1 MRHLKDV
8 SRRFK
13 NGFRYVMSCLYLI
26 CGKSLNFLSS
36 MIAREPQRQREP
48 RRQRLDRFISVV
60 FCLCIPLFTTCKY
73 MFYVMQASYISYSLA
88 KKSVSASLQSTIGCQ
103 TKIADYLLTSFATY
117 AMSRISS
124 IVGAW
129 LFGSLEM
136 PDSSALGHPT
146 ALNQRTQNT
155 YHRHPPRIN
164 LCYQSQTICSDIP
177 PLCSPLPQIN
187 DHPRSFISDS
197 ETFGSED
204 GDHSHFHHPNLAKD
218 VS

>member
-88 KKSVSASLQSTIGCQ
+88 KKSVSASLQSTIVCQ

-146 ALNQRTQNT
+146 ALNQRTQTRIITIPLAST
-155 YHRHPPRIN
+155 YAIRVRRFVLIYPP
-164 LCYQSQTICSDIP
+164 CAV
-177 PLCSPLPQIN
+177 
-187 DHPRSFISDS
+187 HFPRSTIIQDPSFRIRRPLVQKTAITLTFIIQ
-197 ETFGSED
+197 T
-204 GDHSHFHHPNLAKD
+204 
-218 VS
+218 